1 MVLAQ
6 FNTTNFS
13 NNPELTFANGD
24 GTIPEAG
31 LRMLEQWRGKQE
43 KGIFSYPIPGLVH
56 GGSVQNKEVL
66 RMFIEILSNNNNN

>member
-6 FNTTNFS
+6 FNTTDFGS
-13 NNPELTFANGD
+13 NPVLTNGDGD

-31 LRMLEQWRGKQE
+31 LKMLEQWRGKQE
-43 KGIFSYPIPGLVH
+43 KGIYSYPIPGLFH

-66 RMFIEILSNNNNN
+66 RMFVQILSS

>member
-1 MVLAQ
+1 MLAQ

-13 NNPELTFANGD
+13 NNPVTTFTSGD

-66 RMFIEILSNNNNN
+66 RMFINILNRNI